1 MPRLLFEKTGSA
13 VWMSHLDL
21 MRLMQRA
28 FKRAGLPLTHTH
40 GFNPRPSV
48 SIALPLSVGVES
60 VCEILDFDLEGDLPP
75 METIQTRLNAA
86 LVPGITVR
94 QVYMDGRKIR
104 DLALLRCRLGLEY
117 DGGIPAGAT
126 DAIATLFAR
135 ESLMVEKKSKNGILE
150 QDIRPMIRE
159 MFVAQ
164 TGEKELRVEALITC
178 QNPSLNPMQLYGAI
192 VRYLPEV
199 APDFCTCRREEL
211 YDEKETIFVFTK

>member
-28 FKRAGLPLTHTH
+28 FKRAGLPLTHTQ

-60 VCEILDFDLEGDLPP
+60 VCELMDFDLEGELPP

-135 ESLMVEKKSKNGILE
+135 ESLMVEKKSKNGIRE

-159 MFVAQ
+159 LSVAQ

-211 YDEKETIFVFTK
+211 YDEKETIFR